1 MKELLKRVTNTIIT
15 LSHISHIH
23 ELKRQWVMRGNNI
36 KAKLWGK
43 RDWMK
48 NQDRKID
55 GWDKNGCVWVSYWK
69 VVSKNIIRSFHVL
82 LKQFLYSN
90 MTREWKAELN
100 VIRNVKNENET
111 WRKNGCVWVSYWKVV
126 SKNIIRSFHVL
137 LKQFL
142 YSNMTREW
150 KAELNVIRE
159 PYCFVWWISGYL
171 KMHTYCAHTAVVRFW
186 SGIWLYMGSN
196 GSIEIIK
203 QTTSG
208 FFKI

>member
-1 MKELLKRVTNTIIT
+1 MWLQKFSCSLALIIKMKELLKRVTNTIIT

-69 VVSKNIIRSFHVL
+69 VVSKNIIRSFHV
-82 LKQFLYSN
+82 
-90 MTREWKAELN
+90 
-100 VIRNVKNENET
+100 
-111 WRKNGCVWVSYWKVV
+111 
-126 SKNIIRSFHVL
+126 H

>member
-55 GWDKNGCVWVSYWK
+55 GWDKNGCVWVSYCK
-69 VVSKNIIRSFHVL
+69 VVSKNKIRSFHV
-82 LKQFLYSN
+82 
-90 MTREWKAELN
+90 
-100 VIRNVKNENET
+100 
-111 WRKNGCVWVSYWKVV
+111 
-126 SKNIIRSFHVL
+126 H

-159 PYCFVWWISGYL
+159 PYCFLWWISGYL
-171 KMHTYCAHTAVVRFW
+171 KMCTYCAHTAVVRFW
-186 SGIWLYMGSN
+186 LGIWLYMDFKWIN
-196 GSIEIIK
+196 WNHKTDHEW
-203 QTTSG
+203 
-208 FFKI
+208 FF